1 VRTSRLLPLVAA
13 ACAVAFALTVLVFL
27 HTQRGL
33 SLDRSA
39 FERVSGNAP
48 LPFQT
53 AGQRTLRTI
62 DAATV
67 AGAVLVLV
75 FLAVARRRVARAV
88 AAAAVV
94 ALSVGSAELLKHGL
108 PWLAGA
114 VPAGRPPTLPSG
126 HTAVAVSL
134 GLALVI
140 AVPPVLRP
148 SAALVGAAYGAAIAF
163 SVVLLGWH
171 YPSDAIASFF
181 VCGFWAAVVGL
192 ALRGTPRL
200 ELSFRGAAVAVGAV
214 ALGVAAALA
223 SRHPVAVATVRSR
236 PALVEA
242 AAACGLLSL
251 AVFAAIAPLVGER
264 ERREGGRPDDVVSG
278 APG

>member
-200 ELSFRGAAVAVGAV
+200 ALSLRGAAVAVAAV
-214 ALGVAAALA
+214 ALALAAAAALA

-236 PALVEA
+236 PALVA
-242 AAACGLLSL
+242 AAAAYGLLSL
-251 AVFAAIAPLVGER
+251 AVFAAVAPLVGER
-264 ERREGGRPDDVVSG
+264 EQRVLADGRENR
-278 APG
+278 

>member
-1 VRTSRLLPLVAA
+1 MLSLV
-13 ACAVAFALTVLVFL
+13 AVAFAAAFAVTLLAAL

-48 LPFQT
+48 LPFRS

-67 AGAVLVLV
+67 AATLLVLA
-75 FLAVARRRVARAV
+75 FLALARGRVARAV
-88 AAAAVV
+88 AATAVV
-94 ALSVGSAELLKHGL
+94 VLSVGTAELLKHGL
-108 PWLAGA
+108 PRLAGA

-148 SAALVGAAYGAAIAF
+148 TAALAGAAYGAAIAF
-163 SVVLLGWH
+163 SVVVLGWH

-200 ELSFRGAAVAVGAV
+200 ALSLRGAVVAVAAVAL
-214 ALGVAAALA
+214 ALAAAAALA
-223 SRHPVAVATVRSR
+223 SRHPVAVAAVRSR
-236 PALVEA
+236 PALVA
-242 AAACGLLSL
+242 AAAAYGLLSL
-251 AVFAAIAPLVGER
+251 AVFAMVAPLVGER
-264 ERREGGRPDDVVSG
+264 ERE
-278 APG
+278 